1 VLITP
6 VGRTYQ
12 QATAGFTRETST
24 IENEVSGVY
33 VVPNPYKGGHEQ
45 EYDGALNRNGV
56 KYYPR
61 KLSFYNLPATGATI
75 TIYTLGGDHVVTL
88 EHSNNSDIY
97 LWDMRNKYGQ
107 EIVSGIYYYVV
118 EGWAPYQNFVEKNGG
133 PIKIDKFVVLK

>member
-1 VLITP
+1 M
-6 VGRTYQ
+6 
-12 QATAGFTRETST
+12 
-24 IENEVSGVY
+24 
-33 VVPNPYKGGHEQ
+33 
-45 EYDGALNRNGV
+45 
-56 KYYPR
+56 
-61 KLSFYNLPATGATI
+61 
-75 TIYTLGGDHVVTL
+75 VTL